1 MSLQCIHWWI
11 GQWDWGSESY
21 SINSIS
27 SSLSGMMADLFCN
40 AVHINPFGR
49 MCFYVCVCACVYKC
63 VYIYKCVG
71 VYMKI
76 NWWICSKVHFNAA
89 PCLPFF
95 SNCMSTQKIFSSNKK
110 IKVQRSIFIKLWPF
124 RLKIKTLQEDGRCSA
139 KEMCLRGR
147 PLNGLLDRMR

>member
-49 MCFYVCVCACVYKC
+49 TCFYMCVCTNISL
-63 VYIYKCVG
+63 YIYKISCIYKDKLMDLFG
-71 VYMKI
+71 
-76 NWWICSKVHFNAA
+76 STFDAA
-89 PCLPFF
+89 PCLPFL
-95 SNCMSTQKIFSSNKK
+95 SNCVSTQKPFSSNKK